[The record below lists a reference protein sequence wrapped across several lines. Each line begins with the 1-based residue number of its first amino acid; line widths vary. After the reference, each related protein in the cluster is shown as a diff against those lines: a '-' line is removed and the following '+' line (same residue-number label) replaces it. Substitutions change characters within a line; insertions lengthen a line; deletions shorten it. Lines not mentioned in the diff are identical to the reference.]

1 MLSHILYIFIFLL
14 KNMLY
19 GLIARQLDAF
29 LMNTSTKIHAFLA
42 DFRRN
47 QFFFAMKKGYDFLKF
62 REKMQNGDKFGKK
75 TKHNE

>member
-1 MLSHILYIFIFLL
+1 
-14 KNMLY
+14 MLY

-47 QFFFAMKKGYDFLKF
+47 QFFCHEKGI
-62 REKMQNGDKFGKK
+62 
-75 TKHNE
+75 